1 MLSAISATG
10 CSQECLTLC
19 NVWYDYQRDECEET
33 EVEDER
39 VGCISDYR
47 SGQASASEL
56 TQCATRSAEIEVLR
70 DASCCDGS
78 AATCDLIVGTD
89 DDDSAPGS

>member
-1 MLSAISATG
+1 MLTFG
-10 CSQECLTLC
+10 CSQNECLSLC
-19 NVWYDYQRDECEET
+19 NAWFDYQRDTCGET

-47 SGQASASEL
+47 SGQASSAEL
-56 TQCATRSAEIEVLR
+56 TQCAARSAEIEALR
-70 DASCCDGS
+70 DASCCDGA
-78 AATCDLIVGTD
+78 AATCDSIVGTD